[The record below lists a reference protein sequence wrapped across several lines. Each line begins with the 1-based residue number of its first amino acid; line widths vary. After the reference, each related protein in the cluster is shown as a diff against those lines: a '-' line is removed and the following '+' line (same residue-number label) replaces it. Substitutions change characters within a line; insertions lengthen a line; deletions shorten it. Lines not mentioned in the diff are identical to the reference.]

1 MLARHRQCLPITAQR
16 RKDWR
21 IGAKQ
26 LTDCANTGNY
36 VQIMAKASE
45 AKRMNL
51 EMEGVGHRIREEIA
65 RRRISRQELAVL
77 AKVSISTLEKALA
90 GTRPFTLA
98 TVIRIEDALGTR
110 LRPVDAALSAPQPEL
125 APEHMGAYSKS
136 AVRWLEGR
144 YLALRPS
151 FSDPDAIFSYLIDIQ
166 WLGEAGHL
174 GFAELKSEDARFEQ
188 AGHVSLPNLSGHIYL
203 VTNESGQH
211 RLMILSRPT
220 VDGSLY
226 GTLST
231 LKVGHGSQLVPACC
245 AIALVRY
252 DRLDEPVLGLT
263 PKKSK
268 QHSGYK
274 DILQAVAEME
284 YAVFF

>member
-1 MLARHRQCLPITAQR
+1 M
-16 RKDWR
+16 
-21 IGAKQ
+21 
-26 LTDCANTGNY
+26 Y
-36 VQIMAKASE
+36 
-45 AKRMNL
+45 L

-65 RRRISRQELAVL
+65 RRRISRQELAEL

-110 LRPVDAALSAPQPEL
+110 IRPAAPSTTASFPEL

-151 FSDPDAIFSYLIDIQ
+151 FSKPGDIFSYLIDIH
-166 WLGEAGHL
+166 WVDEAGYL
-174 GFAELKSEDARFEQ
+174 TFAEMKQADSRVEQ
-188 AGHVSLPNLSGHIYL
+188 TGHVSLPNLSGHIYL
-203 VTNESGQH
+203 ATNESGQL
-211 RLMILSRPT
+211 RLMMLSRPT
-220 VDGSLY
+220 VDGTLY

-231 LKVGHGSQLVPACC
+231 LRIGHGSQLVPACC

-252 DRLDEPVLGLT
+252 ELQDDPLVGAVPTGSSHHDKYRE
-263 PKKSK
+263 
-268 QHSGYK
+268 
-274 DILQAVAEME
+274 ILSAVTSLEFAS
-284 YAVFF
+284 FF

>member
-1 MLARHRQCLPITAQR
+1 VQ
-16 RKDWR
+16 KV
-21 IGAKQ
+21 AKS
-26 LTDCANTGNY
+26 
-36 VQIMAKASE
+36 IE
-45 AKRMNL
+45 AKRMDL
-51 EMEGVGHRIREEIA
+51 EMEGVGHKIREEIA
-65 RRRISRQELAVL
+65 RRRISRQELAEL

-98 TVIRIEDALGTR
+98 TVIRIEEALGAR
-110 LRPVDAALSAPQPEL
+110 MRPVDAALAAPLPEL

-151 FSDPDAIFSYLIDIQ
+151 FSESGAVFSYLIDIH
-166 WLGEAGHL
+166 WVDEAGHL
-174 GFAELKSEDARFEQ
+174 SFSELKREDARFEQ

-220 VDGSLY
+220 VNGSLY

-245 AIALVRY
+245 AIALVQH
-252 DRLDEPVLGLT
+252 DRLEEPMLGLI
-263 PKKSK
+263 PKETK
-268 QHSGYK
+268 QHREYH
-274 DILQAVAEME
+274 DILKAVAEME
-284 YAVFF
+284 YASFF

>member
-1 MLARHRQCLPITAQR
+1 MERVGQR
-16 RKDWR
+16 
-21 IGAKQ
+21 
-26 LTDCANTGNY
+26 L
-36 VQIMAKASE
+36 
-45 AKRMNL
+45 
-51 EMEGVGHRIREEIA
+51 REEIA
-65 RRRISRQELAVL
+65 RRRISRQELAAL
-77 AKVSISTLEKALA
+77 AKISVSTLEKALA

-98 TVIRIEDALGTR
+98 SVIRIEDALGTR
-110 LRPVDAALSAPQPEL
+110 LRPTEATAAAPPPQL

-151 FSDPDAIFSYLIDIQ
+151 FSAPGDIFTYLIDIA
-166 WLGEAGHL
+166 WVDKTGHL
-174 GFAELKSEDARFEQ
+174 SFAD
-188 AGHVSLPNLSGHIYL
+188 IYL

-245 AIALVRY
+245 AIALVQY
-252 DRLDEPVLGLT
+252 DRLEEPVVGLISKET
-263 PKKSK
+263 K
-268 QHSGYK
+268 QHREYEL
-274 DILQAVAEME
+274 ILNALAEME
-284 YAVFF
+284 YASFF

>member
-1 MLARHRQCLPITAQR
+1 MQEA
-16 RKDWR
+16 
-21 IGAKQ
+21 AKQ
-26 LTDCANTGNY
+26 D
-36 VQIMAKASE
+36 E
-45 AKRMNL
+45 AKRLNL
-51 EMEGVGHRIREEIA
+51 EMNGVGHKIRAEIA
-65 RRRISRQELAVL
+65 RRRISRQELAEL

-98 TVIRIEDALGTR
+98 TVIRIEEALGTH
-110 LRPVDAALSAPQPEL
+110 LRPVEAALSAPLAEL

-151 FSDPDAIFSYLIDIQ
+151 FSDPGAIFSYLIDIQ
-166 WLGEAGHL
+166 WVDEVGHL
-174 GFAELKSEDARFEQ
+174 SFSELKREDARFEQ

-211 RLMILSRPT
+211 RLIILSRPT

-245 AIALVRY
+245 AIALVQY
-252 DRLDEPVLGLT
+252 DRLEEPMVGLIAKET
-263 PKKSK
+263 K
-268 QHSGYK
+268 QHSEYH
-274 DILQAVAEME
+274 DILKAVAQME
-284 YAVFF
+284 YASFF

>member
-1 MLARHRQCLPITAQR
+1 V
-16 RKDWR
+16 D
-21 IGAKQ
+21 
-26 LTDCANTGNY
+26 
-36 VQIMAKASE
+36 
-45 AKRMNL
+45 L
-51 EMEGVGHRIREEIA
+51 EMERVGQRLREEIA
-65 RRRISRQELAVL
+65 RRRISRQELAAL
-77 AKVSISTLEKALA
+77 AKISVSTLEKALA

-98 TVIRIEDALGTR
+98 SVIRIEDALGTR
-110 LRPVDAALSAPQPEL
+110 LRPTEVTTAAAPPQL

-151 FSDPDAIFSYLIDIQ
+151 FNNPGNIFTYLIDIA
-166 WLGEAGHL
+166 WVDEAGHL
-174 GFAELKSEDARFEQ
+174 SFAEFKRDGALSEQ
-188 AGHVSLPNLSGHIYL
+188 TGHVSLPNLSGHIYL

-245 AIALVRY
+245 AIALVQY
-252 DRLDEPVLGLT
+252 DRLEEPVVGLISKET
-263 PKKSK
+263 K
-268 QHSGYK
+268 QHREYEL
-274 DILQAVAEME
+274 ILNALGEME
-284 YAVFF
+284 YASFF

>member
-1 MLARHRQCLPITAQR
+1 MELVGQR
-16 RKDWR
+16 
-21 IGAKQ
+21 
-26 LTDCANTGNY
+26 L
-36 VQIMAKASE
+36 
-45 AKRMNL
+45 
-51 EMEGVGHRIREEIA
+51 REEIA
-65 RRRISRQELAVL
+65 RRRISRQELASL
-77 AKVSISTLEKALA
+77 AKISVSTLEKALA

-98 TVIRIEDALGTR
+98 SVIRIEDALGTR
-110 LRPVDAALSAPQPEL
+110 LRPTEVTAAAPPPQL

-151 FSDPDAIFSYLIDIQ
+151 FNNPGNIFTYLIDIA
-166 WLGEAGHL
+166 WVTEAGHL
-174 GFAELKSEDARFEQ
+174 SFAEFKREDQRAEQ
-188 AGHVSLPNLSGHIYL
+188 TGHVSLPNLSGHIYL

-245 AIALVRY
+245 AVALLRY
-252 DRLDEPVLGLT
+252 DSLVEPVVGLIAKGT
-263 PKKSK
+263 Q
-268 QHSGYK
+268 QHIEYEL
-274 DILQAVAEME
+274 ILNALAEME
-284 YAVFF
+284 YASFF

>member
-1 MLARHRQCLPITAQR
+1 M
-16 RKDWR
+16 
-21 IGAKQ
+21 Q
-26 LTDCANTGNY
+26 LTDRANIGNN
-36 VQIMAKASE
+36 VPRMAKASE
-45 AKRMNL
+45 AKRVDL
-51 EMEGVGHRIREEIA
+51 EMEGVGHKIREEIA
-65 RRRISRQELAVL
+65 RRRISRQELAEL

-98 TVIRIEDALGTR
+98 TVIRIEEALGTR
-110 LRPVDAALSAPQPEL
+110 IRPDDAALVTPLPEL

-151 FSDPDAIFSYLIDIQ
+151 FSDPGAIFSYLIDIY
-166 WLGEAGHL
+166 WVDKAGHL
-174 GFAELKSEDARFEQ
+174 SFSELKREDARFEQ

-203 VTNESGQH
+203 VTNETGQH

-245 AIALVRY
+245 AIALVQY
-252 DRLDEPVLGLT
+252 DRLTDPLVGLISEET
-263 PKKSK
+263 K
-268 QHSGYK
+268 QHSEYR
-274 DILQAVAEME
+274 DILKAVAEME
-284 YAVFF
+284 YASFF